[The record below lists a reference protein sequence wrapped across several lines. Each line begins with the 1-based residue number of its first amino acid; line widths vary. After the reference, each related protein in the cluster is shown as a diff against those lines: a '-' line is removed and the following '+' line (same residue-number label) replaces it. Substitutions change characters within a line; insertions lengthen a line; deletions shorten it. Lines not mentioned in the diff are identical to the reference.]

1 MAWADGI
8 AGLTGNI
15 HRGWAVFLCAML
27 FSVIGCG
34 ESSGHRNT
42 SPDRLTLGAFSVTR
56 EVFHDGLIPAFQKKW
71 LAQTGRTLEFE
82 ESYLASGAL
91 SRAIGG
97 GFDADVALFSLD
109 PDVEPLVRAGLVAKD
124 WNAGPAGGHVV
135 RSLVVI
141 GHRPGNPRQIHDWGD
156 LTKPDVD
163 VVYADPKTSGGARW
177 NLLAVAAAGYWTS
190 SSAPDMAQADTAS
203 ARALLAGIQSRVK
216 VMDGSGRQSLASFLR
231 NIGDAVVTYENDLV
245 QYRRLTGQ
253 EMPYVIPSR
262 TIWIEMPAVEV
273 VGTTRK
279 NGRGEI
285 ARAFLAFLRSEEAV
299 PIWAQFGF
307 RPAQGSGNVDGLPA
321 VPQGVVTISQMGGW
335 NKARADVFGEN
346 GLWTQS
352 FLQQAKSSTKGASR

>member
-1 MAWADGI
+1 MSDVGENALLAC
-8 AGLTGNI
+8 
-15 HRGWAVFLCAML
+15 HFHFRWAVLLCAIL
-27 FSVIGCG
+27 FLGIGCG
-34 ESSGHRNT
+34 DHTDYRAAT
-42 SPDRLTLGAFSVTR
+42 PDRLTLGAFSVTR

-71 LAQTGRTLEFE
+71 LSETGRTLEFE

-109 PDVEPLVRAGLVAKD
+109 PDVEPLVRAGLVAKE
-124 WNAGPAGGHVV
+124 WNAGPSGGHVV

-141 GHRPGNPRQIHDWGD
+141 GHRPENPRQIHDWND
-156 LTKPDVD
+156 LTKIDVD

-177 NLLAVAAAGYWTS
+177 NLLAVTAAGYWPS
-190 SSAPDMAQADTAS
+190 STNPEIGHADIAA
-203 ARALLAGIQSRVK
+203 ARALLAGIQQRVK

-245 QYRRLTGQ
+245 QCQRLTGQ
-253 EMPYVIPSR
+253 AMPYVIPSR

-273 VGTTRK
+273 VGTTQK

-299 PIWAQFGF
+299 SIWAQFGF
-307 RPAQGSGNVDGLPA
+307 RPALGTGNVNGLPA
-321 VPQGVVTISQMGGW
+321 VPQGVVTVAQMGGW

-352 FLQQAKSSTKGASR
+352 FLEKAKSSTKGANR